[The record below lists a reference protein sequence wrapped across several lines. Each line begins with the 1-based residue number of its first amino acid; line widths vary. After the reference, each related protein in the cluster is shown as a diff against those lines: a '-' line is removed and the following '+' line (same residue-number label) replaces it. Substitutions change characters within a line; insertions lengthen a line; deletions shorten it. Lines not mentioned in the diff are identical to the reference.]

1 MSILALIA
9 GATSKLATGM
19 GALKSASGLGALKD
33 MGSTLDAA
41 YKASPLGGIEDS
53 IFSGD
58 VNSDFSYGGGGKMQ
72 HATLEPTA
80 PAQYTDATG
89 GLQSAM
95 SQAGILNPSA
105 GHLKGGTGVAPVTM
119 QPLSPYTPEKI
130 EIAPAP
136 SQLSEVDRIEAEA
149 DKVAKQKRG
158 ALMEEEK
165 EQPILTI
172 SN

>member
-1 MSILALIA
+1 MSILAMIA
-9 GATSKLATGM
+9 GATSKLASGV
-19 GALKSASGLGALKD
+19 GALKSASGMDALKD
-33 MGSTLDAA
+33 MGSAIDKA
-41 YKASPLGGIEDS
+41 YKDSPLGSLEDS

-58 VNSDFSYGGGGKMQ
+58 ADSDFSYGGGGGMK

-95 SQAGILNPSA
+95 SQAGILNPAA
-105 GHLKGGTGVAPVTM
+105 GFLKGGTGVAPVTM

-130 EIAPAP
+130 EIDPAP